1 MDGYH
6 RTFCLLL
13 TERHIL
19 NCSSS
24 SSSFICMQVDAAAF
38 LRERQST
45 QHVGGVTELLPYFG
59 GEEGSQCRRNVVELM
74 ENDELIAAKRQDLLA
89 IMKTQLYLEVVNRCS
104 NEISL
109 YDQASGLVCVLE
121 EERSN
126 YNTTYAQFWG
136 GDGLYGYV
144 FYDGHFDLATM
155 FQ

>member
-1 MDGYH
+1 
-6 RTFCLLL
+6 
-13 TERHIL
+13 
-19 NCSSS
+19 
-24 SSSFICMQVDAAAF
+24 MQVDAAAF

-109 YDQASGLVCVLE
+109 YDQASGLVCLLE
-121 EERSN
+121 EDRSN

-136 GDGLYGYV
+136 GDGRMLPHITSGTQPIVCFGLNDSYNCVYHKTGSVYSDQSV
-144 FYDGHFDLATM
+144 
-155 FQ
+155 